1 MLMYHCPAS
10 SWAAWIALRVA
21 LRLIGLLNR
30 QDLREVARDPHAPLR
45 VVAALQR
52 RLKPRL

>member
-1 MLMYHCPAS
+1 
-10 SWAAWIALRVA
+10 

-30 QDLREVARDPHAPLR
+30 QDLRELARDPHAPLR